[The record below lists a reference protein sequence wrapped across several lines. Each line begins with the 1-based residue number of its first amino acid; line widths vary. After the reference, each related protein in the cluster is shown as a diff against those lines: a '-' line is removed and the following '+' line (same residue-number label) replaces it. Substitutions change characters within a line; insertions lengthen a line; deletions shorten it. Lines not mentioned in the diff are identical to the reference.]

1 MYGYPCARRAFS
13 FFILALVLAV
23 SGTGAVAAEF
33 SRPTFD
39 PLREKAPMND
49 SGFRII
55 ARGDAAVPP
64 LTPREADIIL
74 RKATEAPWSGEYEKN
89 TAAGTY
95 LCRQCGV
102 ALYRSSDKFDS
113 GCGWP
118 SFDDE
123 IPGAVKRVP
132 DADGRR
138 TEIVCARCGG
148 HLGHVFEGERFTP
161 KNTRHC
167 VNSISLDFAPAEQ
180 PVALVSEIVPVG
192 GTAAVPAGFGAAGGG
207 VELPSG
213 PASAKEQGEKRT
225 ETAIF
230 AGGCFWG
237 VEYMMQ
243 QVPGVI
249 SVESG
254 YTGGH
259 VPNPTYQQVCTGRT
273 GHAEAVRIV
282 FDPAKT
288 DYETLAKLFL
298 EIHDPT
304 QAGGQGPDVGDQY
317 RSEIY
322 YASPGQRAVAERLLD
337 TLRAKGYSV
346 VTRLTPASVFYPAEA
361 YHQDYYERKGT
372 LPYCHKYTRRF

>member
-118 SFDDE
+118 STM
-123 IPGAVKRVP
+123 PCRAW
-132 DADGRR
+132 
-138 TEIVCARCGG
+138 CAAS
-148 HLGHVFEGERFTP
+148 P
-161 KNTRHC
+161 M
-167 VNSISLDFAPAEQ
+167 P
-180 PVALVSEIVPVG
+180 
-192 GTAAVPAGFGAAGGG
+192 TAAGWRSFAITAA
-207 VELPSG
+207 
-213 PASAKEQGEKRT
+213 R
-225 ETAIF
+225 I
-230 AGGCFWG
+230 WG
-237 VEYMMQ
+237 M
-243 QVPGVI
+243 
-249 SVESG
+249 
-254 YTGGH
+254 
-259 VPNPTYQQVCTGRT
+259 C
-273 GHAEAVRIV
+273 
-282 FDPAKT
+282 
-288 DYETLAKLFL
+288 
-298 EIHDPT
+298 
-304 QAGGQGPDVGDQY
+304 
-317 RSEIY
+317 
-322 YASPGQRAVAERLLD
+322 
-337 TLRAKGYSV
+337 LRA
-346 VTRLTPASVFYPAEA
+346 RA
-361 YHQDYYERKGT
+361 
-372 LPYCHKYTRRF
+372 

>member
-1 MYGYPCARRAFS
+1 MYGFIPARDAPFS

-33 SRPTFD
+33 SCPTFD

-118 SFDDE
+118 VFDDAL
-123 IPGAVKRVP
+123 PGMVRRQT

-138 TEIVCARCGG
+138 VEIVCDHCGA
-148 HLGHVFEGERFTP
+148 HLGHVFEGEGLTA

-167 VNSISLDFAPAEQ
+167 VNSLSMRFRA
-180 PVALVSEIVPVG
+180 
-192 GTAAVPAGFGAAGGG
+192 
-207 VELPSG
+207 
-213 PASAKEQGEKRT
+213 R
-225 ETAIF
+225 
-230 AGGCFWG
+230 
-237 VEYMMQ
+237 
-243 QVPGVI
+243 
-249 SVESG
+249 
-254 YTGGH
+254 
-259 VPNPTYQQVCTGRT
+259 
-273 GHAEAVRIV
+273 
-282 FDPAKT
+282 
-288 DYETLAKLFL
+288 
-298 EIHDPT
+298 
-304 QAGGQGPDVGDQY
+304 
-317 RSEIY
+317 
-322 YASPGQRAVAERLLD
+322 GQRQGKSWAWPCTNRCAIRRWPCW
-337 TLRAKGYSV
+337 RADVSGAWKM
-346 VTRLTPASVFYPAEA
+346 P
-361 YHQDYYERKGT
+361 
-372 LPYCHKYTRRF
+372 